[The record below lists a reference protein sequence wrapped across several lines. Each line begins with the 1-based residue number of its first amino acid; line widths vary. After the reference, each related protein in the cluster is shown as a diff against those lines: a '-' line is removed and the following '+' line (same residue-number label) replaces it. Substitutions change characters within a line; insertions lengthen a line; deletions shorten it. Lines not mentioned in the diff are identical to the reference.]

1 MILTVGPLC
10 SGLVIPMNPFQKQRE
25 LLKQLKHNGTE
36 PSSGVRVIEELFKR
50 GDIVSADTLKA
61 PSTITQS
68 SYSLSVLK
76 STLGNYIWGSTK
88 PNVPSLDDPIV
99 PVAALKIVAE
109 RASTLSGPIASAD
122 IHTVKSFADTLTASN
137 TRDAEAVI
145 AYIVSKGEA
154 TAVFTDPTKEDPDPV
169 LGVRIGKKSEN
180 PSDKAVLRTKAAL
193 ERMEKV
199 SSHLEGA
206 IEVERKA
213 AVAAAKSG
221 NKSDALARLKKKN
234 ALEAKLTGTRATATK
249 LSGVLMGVDEA
260 ESQRDAI
267 SALETGMSSLRM
279 VTEGGITADRVD
291 AVAADYDEIMVGQ
304 QDVRHALGQLNQD
317 SSGVDLDSLEQELH
331 DLMVADTKSS
341 GTGVEQPAHT
351 VLENQLEEL
360 MAGET
365 KAPASAMKTPALSEE
380 EEQLLKIME
389 GLGISSEDAAK
400 MQDPEKVA
408 QADAAKAREGQSE
421 LSASASDGQAA
432 PTHGV

>member
-1 MILTVGPLC
+1 
-10 SGLVIPMNPFQKQRE
+10 MNSFQQQRE

-36 PSSGVRVIEELFKR
+36 PSSGMRVVEELFKR

-61 PSTITQS
+61 PSTNTQS
-68 SYSLSVLK
+68 SYSLGTLR
-76 STLGNYIWGSTK
+76 STLGSYIWGSAK
-88 PNVPSLDDPIV
+88 PTAPSFDDRIV

-109 RASTLSGPIASAD
+109 RASTLSGPIVSAD

-145 AYIVSKGEA
+145 AHLVSKGEA
-154 TAVFTDPTKEDPDPV
+154 TAVFTDPTREDPDPV
-169 LGVRIGKKSEN
+169 LGVRIGKKSETA
-180 PSDKAVLRTKAAL
+180 SDKAVLRTKAAL

-199 SSHLEGA
+199 SSHLEDS
-206 IEVERKA
+206 IEVEKKA

-221 NKSDALARLKKKN
+221 NKSEALSRLKKKN
-234 ALEAKLTGTRATATK
+234 ALEAKLAGTRATATK

-291 AVAADYDEIMVGQ
+291 AVAADYDEILAGQ

-317 SSGVDLDSLEQELH
+317 SSGIDMESLEEELH
-331 DLMVADTKSS
+331 DLMVSSTKPS
-341 GTGVEQPAHT
+341 GAAVEQPAKT
-351 VLENQLEEL
+351 LLENQLDEL

-365 KAPASAMKTPALSEE
+365 KPPASAVETPALSEE
-380 EEQLLKIME
+380 EEQLLKIMH
-389 GLGISSEDAAK
+389 GLGISTEDAAK
-400 MQDPEKVA
+400 MQDPKKVA
-408 QADAAKAREGQSE
+408 QADAAKAQEV
-421 LSASASDGQAA
+421 SANASDGQAA
-432 PTHGV
+432 LTHGA